1 MGGRVGKVS
10 HYRDTFIGGEPLGSR
25 NYGLA
30 EIRGGQEEGRAGG
43 GFFKGQGIQ
52 SQART
57 GRRVGESGG
66 WGGGPRG
73 FHSGSR
79 FFRLILLSLTR
90 PVAHLTANRVV
101 SDVFISPPVNI
112 TPAQQPRSREGPA
125 RSAVSHCNRATE
137 VKLGCFGA
145 HPLPKKKK

>member
-57 GRRVGESGG
+57 LGGESASLGAG
-66 WGGGPRG
+66 EGVRG
-73 FHSGSR
+73 DF
-79 FFRLILLSLTR
+79 TR
-90 PVAHLTANRVV
+90 GRV
-101 SDVFISPPVNI
+101 SFD
-112 TPAQQPRSREGPA
+112 
-125 RSAVSHCNRATE
+125 
-137 VKLGCFGA
+137 
-145 HPLPKKKK
+145 